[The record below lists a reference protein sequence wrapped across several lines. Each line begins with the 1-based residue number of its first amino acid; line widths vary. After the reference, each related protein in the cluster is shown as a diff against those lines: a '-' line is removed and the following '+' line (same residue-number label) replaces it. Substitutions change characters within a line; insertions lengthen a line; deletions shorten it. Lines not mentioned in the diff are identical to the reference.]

1 MRAKY
6 IRVSTTGQNTD
17 RQQGEFDGLEY
28 TDTCSGSIAFKD
40 RPKANELLSNKDITE
55 VHVHSIDRL
64 GRNTLDIMQTI
75 KDFTDKGIN
84 VVSTKE
90 GLQTLIDGK
99 ENPVAKMMIGILGT
113 LAEFEL
119 SRIKERQAEGIAKA
133 KAKGGYVGRK
143 TGSSE
148 DLDTFINKASTQSIL
163 RHLRNNESVRRT
175 ALLSKTS
182 EGTVKKVKRK
192 IKDGEIIL

>member
-1 MRAKY
+1 MKAKY
-6 IRVSTTGQNTD
+6 IRVSTKEQNTD
-17 RQQGEFDGLEY
+17 RQTDFNGLTYIDE
-28 TDTCSGSIAFKD
+28 CSGSISFKD
-40 RPKANELLSNKDITE
+40 RTQAKKLLDNKEITE

-75 KDFTDKGIN
+75 QDFTSNAIN

-99 ENPVAKMMIGILGT
+99 ENPIAKMMIGILGT

-133 KAKGGYVGRK
+133 KERGGFKGRSI
-143 TGSSE
+143 GSKESAE
-148 DLDTFINKASTQSIL
+148 VFVNKASTQAIL
-163 RHLRNNESVRRT
+163 KHLRGKESVRRT

-182 EGTVKKVKRK
+182 EGTVKKVKK
-192 IKDGEIIL
+192 MLSDGIITL

>member
-6 IRVSTTGQNTD
+6 IRVSTKEQNTD
-17 RQQGEFDGLEY
+17 RQADFDGLTY
-28 TDTCSGSIAFKD
+28 TDLCSGSISFKD
-40 RPKANELLSNKDITE
+40 RLEAKKLLDNNKVTE

-75 KDFTDKGIN
+75 QDFTSKGIN

-99 ENPVAKMMIGILGT
+99 ENPVAKMMVGILGT

-133 KAKGGYVGRK
+133 KAKGIYAGRK
-143 TGSSE
+143 RGSSE
-148 DLDTFINKASTQSIL
+148 NTETFINKVSTQAIL
-163 RHLRNNESVRRT
+163 RHLRKNESVRRT

-182 EGTVKKVKRK
+182 EGTVKKVKTMLR
-192 IKDGEIIL
+192 DGEITL

>member
-1 MRAKY
+1 MKAKY
-6 IRVSTTGQNTD
+6 IRVSTKEQNTD
-17 RQQGEFDGLEY
+17 RQAEFNGLTY
-28 TDTCSGSIAFKD
+28 SDVCSGSISFKD
-40 RPKANELLSNKDITE
+40 RSEAKKLLDNKEITE

-75 KDFTDKGIN
+75 QDFTLNGIN

-90 GLQTLIDGK
+90 GLQTLINGK

-119 SRIKERQAEGIAKA
+119 ARGKERQAEGIAKK
-133 KAKGGYVGRK
+133 KAKGGYLGR
-143 TGSSE
+143 TVGSSE
-148 DLDTFINKASTQSIL
+148 KIEVFVNKASTQSVLKYL
-163 RHLRNNESVRRT
+163 RENESVRRT

-182 EGTVKKVKRK
+182 EGTVKKVKK
-192 IKDGEIIL
+192 YLNDGVITL

>member
-6 IRVSTTGQNTD
+6 IRVSTKEQNTD
-17 RQQGEFDGLEY
+17 RQTDFNGLTY
-28 TDTCSGSIAFKD
+28 TDECSGSISFKD
-40 RPKANELLSNKDITE
+40 RTQAKKLLDNKEITE

-75 KDFTDKGIN
+75 QDFTSKGIN

-90 GLQTLIDGK
+90 GLQTLINGK
-99 ENPVAKMMIGILGT
+99 ENPVAKMMVGILGT

-133 KAKGGYVGRK
+133 KAKGIYAGRK
-143 TGSSE
+143 RGSSE
-148 DLDTFINKASTQSIL
+148 NTETFIKKVSTQAIL
-163 RHLRNNESVRRT
+163 RHLRKNESVRRT

-182 EGTVKKVKRK
+182 EGTVKKVKKMLR
-192 IKDGEIIL
+192 DGEITL

>member
-1 MRAKY
+1 MKAKY
-6 IRVSTTGQNTD
+6 IRVSTEGQKIV
-17 RQQGEFDGLEY
+17 RQADFDGLIY
-28 TDTCSGSIAFKD
+28 PDVCSGSTPFKE
-40 RPKANELLSNKDITE
+40 REYAKKLLENKEVTE

-75 KDFTDKGIN
+75 QDFTSKGIN

-90 GLQTLIDGK
+90 GLQTLINGK
-99 ENPVAKMMIGILGT
+99 ENPIAKMMIGILGT

-133 KAKGGYVGRK
+133 KERGVYSKSRK
-143 TGSSE
+143 RGNE
-148 DLDTFINKASTQSIL
+148 DTEVFVNKASTQSVLKYL
-163 RHLRNNESVRRT
+163 RENESVRRT

-182 EGTVKKVKRK
+182 EGTVKKVKK
-192 IKDGEIIL
+192 MLSDGIITL

>member
-1 MRAKY
+1 MKAKY
-6 IRVSTTGQNTD
+6 IRVSTKEQNTD
-17 RQQGEFDGLEY
+17 RQEDFDGLTYIDE
-28 TDTCSGSIAFKD
+28 CSGSIPFKN
-40 RPKANELLSNKDITE
+40 RAEAKKLLDNKEITE

-75 KDFTDKGIN
+75 QNFTSKGIN

-99 ENPVAKMMIGILGT
+99 ENPIAKMMIGILGT

-119 SRIKERQAEGIAKA
+119 SRIKERQSEGIAKA
-133 KAKGGYVGRK
+133 KERGVYSRSRK
-143 TGSSE
+143 RGAE
-148 DLDTFINKASTQSIL
+148 DTEVFVNKASTQSIL
-163 RHLRNNESVRRT
+163 KHLRDNESVRRT

-182 EGTVKKVKRK
+182 EGTVKKVKKLIR
-192 IKDGEIIL
+192 DGAINL

>member
-1 MRAKY
+1 MKAKY
-6 IRVSTTGQNTD
+6 IRVSTKEQNID
-17 RQQGEFDGLEY
+17 RQTDFDGLTYIDE
-28 TDTCSGSIAFKD
+28 CSGSISFKE
-40 RPKANELLSNKDITE
+40 RPEAKKLLNNKEITE

-75 KDFTDKGIN
+75 QDFTSNGIN

-99 ENPVAKMMIGILGT
+99 ENPIAKMMIGILGT

-133 KAKGGYVGRK
+133 KERGGFKGRSI
-143 TGSSE
+143 GSKESAE
-148 DLDTFINKASTQSIL
+148 VFVNKASTQAIL
-163 RHLRNNESVRRT
+163 KHLRGKESVRRT

-182 EGTVKKVKRK
+182 EGTVKKVKK
-192 IKDGEIIL
+192 MLSDGIITL